1 MQRVHRS
8 PLGPAMPTDFRSF
21 PLELPRREAGDVL
34 LPDGSF
40 TQAVQ
45 DLKRLEDAHDL
56 NIVIVYAYDPRTH
69 MLPYWYADR
78 RMAPG
83 SVRILGDVL
92 SSAGFRNI
100 RIVLQQWTP
109 NFKPSAA
116 TLNGRPIDILMVSA
130 MQVHAEPSYDLIR
143 DAHRLGEGRPLILAG
158 GPKAIYEPADYFE
171 LGPRPGVSADC
182 VCTGEAYVLLDLLR
196 TVLRERRGDE
206 APRVAF
212 TRARNR
218 GLLIDV
224 PGLVY
229 QPADFD
235 PDQPHAIS
243 TGVQRL
249 VRDLDE
255 LPMPDAGYRL
265 LEPPHRRATLSPAPW
280 AARKV
285 GKLSIIASV
294 ISTQGCKFNC
304 SYCPIPAVNQRT
316 WRHKSPQRLADEI
329 RHIYENFGIKEF
341 FSTDDNFFNNRDT
354 VIELMTALSQ
364 ATTNGRPLGE
374 CISFYT
380 EATQFDV
387 HKNRDILPLCRK
399 GGLRAIW
406 FGIED
411 ITGDLVNKGQEAG
424 NAAELF
430 AELCTLGIQ
439 PMAMMMHS
447 DDQPLHSPPGD
458 LAGLV
463 NQAKYLFDKGAV
475 SYQCTYLGP
484 AIGTREIET
493 AALAG
498 SLYQSVDGESIPQA
512 FFDGNHVVA
521 SNHAAP
527 HSRQMNVVR
536 AYATFYNP
544 WNSLRILLRGRRQGM
559 LGKRLLFQLIGQIG
573 LVLTAP
579 QLWRWSKRI
588 RNGQIRRYPGLI
600 TARIPL
606 VDAREGHEIFWSIEQ
621 VPAAYLPQRDDH
633 KPSNATGAR
642 KRTQT
647 LAGDAQTRVPAPRPA
662 EGTVLRLP
670 VATPGV

>member
-1 MQRVHRS
+1 M
-8 PLGPAMPTDFRSF
+8 
-21 PLELPRREAGDVL
+21 ELPRREAGDVL

-45 DLKRLEDAHDL
+45 DLRSLDDAHDL
-56 NIVIVYAYDPRTH
+56 NIVIVYAYDRRTH

-78 RMAPG
+78 RMAPC

-92 SSAGFRNI
+92 NAAGFHNV

-109 NFKPSAA
+109 NFKPSQA
-116 TLNGRPIDILMVSA
+116 TLGGKPIDILMVSA
-130 MQVHAEPSYDLIR
+130 MQVHAEPSYDLVR
-143 DAHRLGEGRPLILAG
+143 DAHTLGDRRPLILAG

-171 LGPRPGVSADC
+171 LGPKPGISADC

-196 TVLRERRGDE
+196 TTLGARRAGESVRD
-206 APRVAF
+206 AFARV
-212 TRARNR
+212 RDN
-218 GLLIDV
+218 GQLKDV

-229 QPADFD
+229 LPANFD
-235 PDQPHAIS
+235 AAEPYAIS

-255 LPMPDAGYRL
+255 LPMPSAGYRL
-265 LEPPHRRATLSPAPW
+265 LEPPHKRATLAPRPW
-280 AARKV
+280 PPRKV
-285 GKLSIIASV
+285 GKLSIIASL

-329 RHIYENFGIKEF
+329 RYIHENFGIREF
-341 FSTDDNFFNNRDT
+341 FSTDDNFFNNRET
-354 VIELMTALSQ
+354 VIELMTAM
-364 ATTNGRPLGE
+364 ADAKVHGRPLGE

-424 NAAELF
+424 NAADLF
-430 AELCTLGIQ
+430 QELCALGIQ

-447 DDQPLHSPPGD
+447 DDQPLHSPRGD

-493 AALAG
+493 AVQAG
-498 SLYQSVDGESIPQA
+498 SLYESIDGEPIPQA

-521 SNHAAP
+521 SNHPDP

-544 WNSLRILLRGRRQGM
+544 WNALRVLLRGRKQGM

-579 QLWRWSKRI
+579 KLIRWARTI
-588 RNGQIRRYPGLI
+588 RHGTIRQYKGLI
-600 TARIPL
+600 TARI
-606 VDAREGHEIFWSIEQ
+606 
-621 VPAAYLPQRDDH
+621 
-633 KPSNATGAR
+633 
-642 KRTQT
+642 
-647 LAGDAQTRVPAPRPA
+647 
-662 EGTVLRLP
+662 
-670 VATPGV
+670 